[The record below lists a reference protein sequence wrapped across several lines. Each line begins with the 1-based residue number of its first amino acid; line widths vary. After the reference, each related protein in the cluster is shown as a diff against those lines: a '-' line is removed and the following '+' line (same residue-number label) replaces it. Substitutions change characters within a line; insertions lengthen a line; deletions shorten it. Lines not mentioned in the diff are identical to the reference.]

1 MLRGMID
8 QQIPAMK
15 AKLEGLLVVTEAACT
30 KAGKSIEKGAA
41 RENLIK
47 QSHELECLVIS
58 HTEATGDDKGIWH
71 HIDAELQDAAY
82 KIKQAAPLFNI
93 NGKLISFETLG
104 AIKTT
109 NAPNLTLK
117 LNKEQLQGSNSVE
130 SAVFAI
136 GGAQWKLIYSPV
148 VAGHNADVKL
158 KCMKLPKG
166 ACSVITAY
174 TLSAENAHHPCGN
187 DYTFSLDGS
196 SNGLAISCVGV
207 DGLTLEAEVNI
218 KTYVPD
224 STHSQDEVLTVDDV
238 EEMINA
244 SRGRVLPI
252 PGRPEYDTSVYI
264 MKQAIRQWKDPSI
277 SCARRVHDILRHL
290 LSEGPDNLVEKI
302 ETLSRFKNMRNSY
315 AKISTDLLLE
325 HSRFTIER
333 VEKLWDMEQYLFTTN
348 VEALLDLRSTLIS
361 AIKNEIRQDPKEQFA
376 NALNDFSSE
385 IFAKLAAAGITKDH
399 LSILQSRPL
408 CSEKV
413 VETMA
418 NAMAVFHLKSNIYAD
433 CVCSHILLHL
443 VGDFTNGLGNKLNAK
458 IGAFTKTEDELYHLF
473 SEGADV
479 MKFREELVRKRNRQ
493 KAGLEL
499 ITSYL
504 EFF

>member
-148 VAGHNADVKL
+148 VAGRNAVVKL

-174 TLSAENAHHPCGN
+174 TLSAENAHHPCGD

-218 KTYVPD
+218 KVKHHCHLGFCLNW
-224 STHSQDEVLTVDDV
+224 SKVQHQISLLT
-238 EEMINA
+238 NCF
-244 SRGRVLPI
+244 
-252 PGRPEYDTSVYI
+252 
-264 MKQAIRQWKDPSI
+264 SI
-277 SCARRVHDILRHL
+277 S
-290 LSEGPDNLVEKI
+290 
-302 ETLSRFKNMRNSY
+302 
-315 AKISTDLLLE
+315 
-325 HSRFTIER
+325 
-333 VEKLWDMEQYLFTTN
+333 
-348 VEALLDLRSTLIS
+348 
-361 AIKNEIRQDPKEQFA
+361 
-376 NALNDFSSE
+376 
-385 IFAKLAAAGITKDH
+385 
-399 LSILQSRPL
+399 
-408 CSEKV
+408 
-413 VETMA
+413 
-418 NAMAVFHLKSNIYAD
+418 
-433 CVCSHILLHL
+433 
-443 VGDFTNGLGNKLNAK
+443 
-458 IGAFTKTEDELYHLF
+458 
-473 SEGADV
+473 
-479 MKFREELVRKRNRQ
+479 
-493 KAGLEL
+493 
-499 ITSYL
+499 
-504 EFF
+504 